1 MTKKWS
7 LEKTLWYCVVCFITF
22 IFLGSF
28 LVSGN
33 IMDLTYLVVLYLSL
47 LVGHFIK

>member
-1 MTKKWS
+1 MTNKWS
-7 LEKTLWYCVVCFITF
+7 LEQALWYCVVCFVTF

-28 LVSGN
+28 FISGN
-33 IMDLTYLVVLYLSL
+33 IVDLTYLVVLYLSL